1 MQQLYKNLIDTL
13 RLFRSALSGD
23 HQELTSG
30 SINKAIFLLAVPMM
44 AEMIMESLF
53 AVVDVYFVSK
63 VSVNAVAT
71 VGITESVITLVY
83 AIAMGLSM
91 AVTALVARRIG
102 EKNYT
107 RAADVGF
114 QSILLAAILGLVLS
128 VAGYVFADDVLR
140 LMGAQSDLI
149 TEGVSFTRI
158 MYAGSSSILFLF
170 LINGIFRG
178 AGDASIAMR
187 SLWLANGLNMLLDPL
202 LIFGWGPIPAFGIAG
217 AAIATTLGRSIGVL
231 YQLYYLLN
239 GSSVIKLTLSNI
251 VLRLHTMKEM
261 VELSVGGIGQILVG
275 SASWIFMV
283 RVVSL
288 FGAEA
293 LASYTIAFRVI
304 MFTLL
309 PTWGMSN
316 AAATLVGQNLGA
328 NEPQRAELSVWRT
341 AYISMA
347 MLLVISLVFYFY
359 AESIMFFFTTDA
371 AVVAEGAQGLQIVA
385 LGYLFYGFGIVVGNA
400 FNGAGDTRTPM
411 YISIVAFWVL
421 QIPLAY
427 VLSVYLQLQSMGV
440 YIAVTVSYSA
450 YALLS
455 IIVFRRGK
463 WKLVQV

>member
-1 MQQLYKNLIDTL
+1 MSQIYPLFIKLL
-13 RLFRSALSGD
+13 RLFRSALKGE
-23 HQELTSG
+23 HQDLTSG

-63 VSVNAVAT
+63 ISVNAVAA
-71 VGITESVITLVY
+71 VGLTESVITLVY
-83 AIAMGLSM
+83 AIAIGLSM
-91 AVTALVARRIG
+91 AVTALVSRRIG
-102 EKNYT
+102 EKDHK
-107 RAADVGF
+107 RAADVAF
-114 QSILLAAILGLVLS
+114 QSIALVGSIGLILSIV
-128 VAGYVFADDVLR
+128 GYIFADDVLL
-140 LMGAQSDLI
+140 LMGAEPELV
-149 TEGVSFTRI
+149 TEGVPFTRI
-158 MYAGSSSILFLF
+158 MYAGSSSILFIF

-202 LIFGWGPIPAFGIAG
+202 LIFGWGPIPAYGIAG

-231 YQLYYLLN
+231 YQLYHLMN
-239 GSSVIKLTLSNI
+239 GSSVIKLTVSNI
-251 VLRLHTMKEM
+251 VIRLQTIKEM
-261 VELSVGGIGQILVG
+261 IELSIGGIGQILVG
-275 SASWIFMV
+275 SASWIFLV

-309 PTWGMSN
+309 PTWGLSN

-328 NEPQRAELSVWRT
+328 NEPRRAELSVWRT
-341 AYISMA
+341 AYLSMV
-347 MLLVISLVFYFY
+347 MLVMVSLAFYFF
-359 AESIMFFFTTDA
+359 ADAIMLSFTPDQ
-371 AVVAEGAQGLQIVA
+371 AVITEGAKGLKIVA
-385 LGYLFYGFGIVVGNA
+385 WGYLFYGFGMVVGNA

-411 YISIVAFWVL
+411 YISIVAFWLL

-427 VLSVYLQLQSMGV
+427 VLSVYLNMESAGV
-440 YIAVTVSYSA
+440 YIAVTVSYSVH
-450 YALLS
+450 ALLS
-455 IIVFRRGK
+455 ILIFRRGK